1 MLACEECR
9 PRRGLESKISRV
21 SSHVTMHH
29 DIIIKRLCGR
39 LKIHTAPK
47 QASYNHPGHLEIPS

>member
-9 PRRGLESKISRV
+9 PRRGLESKISSV
-21 SSHVTMHH
+21 SSHVTMHY
-29 DIIIKRLCGR
+29 DIIITRLCGR

-47 QASYNHPGHLEIPS
+47 

>member
-1 MLACEECR
+1 MLACEERR

-21 SSHVTMHH
+21 SSHLTMHY
-29 DIIIKRLCGR
+29 DIIITRLCGR

-47 QASYNHPGHLEIPS
+47 